1 MQENL
6 LSLLWVSHWVPY
18 CFKTQSREIKPAN
31 LGAKNSLKQ
40 TGAFSI
46 VFNTLQKPA
55 LLVFILGLD
64 FFSLHYF
71 QTHFRFPQI
80 QLQGPRYECSHWGQ
94 KSQILLGAGQKGNL
108 LGAENSPIPLL
119 ALQQTQKK
127 KFQIKF
133 MSKFTDSRNTLMVFW
148 AKANG
153 STAAF

>member
-64 FFSLHYF
+64 FFSDTF
-71 QTHFRFPQI
+71 QISTDSVAGSQVWVLSLRSKVPNFACCRTEEKPPWCRKFTHTSF
-80 QLQGPRYECSHWGQ
+80 GTATDSE
-94 KSQILLGAGQKGNL
+94 
-108 LGAENSPIPLL
+108 
-119 ALQQTQKK
+119 T